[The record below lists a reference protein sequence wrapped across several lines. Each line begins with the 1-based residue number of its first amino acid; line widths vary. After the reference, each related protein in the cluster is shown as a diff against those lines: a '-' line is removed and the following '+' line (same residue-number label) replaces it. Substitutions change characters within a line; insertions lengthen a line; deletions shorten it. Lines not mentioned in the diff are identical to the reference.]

1 MLDKLE
7 SWSKKSIGIPYV
19 KPAFD
24 HSETSAPIV
33 GTEKAIKNHILK
45 ENLLDFSLITC
56 GSFLEILTGY
66 FFNTL
71 IIAQDII
78 NQITD
83 WIKAPVIPSRMGEN
97 SF

>member
-19 KPAFD
+19 NPAFD

-33 GTEKAIKNHILK
+33 GTEKTIKNHILK
-45 ENLLDFSLITC
+45 ENLLDFSLTTC

-83 WIKAPVIPSRMGEN
+83 
-97 SF
+97 